1 MAKAKKITKEELS
14 SINENQTAV
23 RNTLVG
29 IGALEAQKASAL
41 VQLRQLEEALNKGKQ
56 ELEEKYGPI
65 NVDLT
70 TGAYTVIEQEPELET
85 V

>member
-1 MAKAKKITKEELS
+1 MAKAKKITKAELE
-14 SINENQTAV
+14 SITGKQSQV
-23 RNTLVG
+23 KDVLIG
-29 IGALEAQKASAL
+29 IGALEAQKSSAVL
-41 VQLRQLEEALNKGKQ
+41 QLRQLEAELENGKR

-70 TGAYTVIEQEPELET
+70 TGKYTVIEKEPTLET

>member
-1 MAKAKKITKEELS
+1 MAKAEKITKEELT
-14 SINENQTAV
+14 SINETQTSV
-23 RNTLVG
+23 RNTLIG

-41 VQLRQLEEALNKGKQ
+41 VQLRRLEESLEKGKK
-56 ELEEKYGPI
+56 ELEDKYGPI

-70 TGAYTVIEQEPELET
+70 TGEYTVIEKEPELET

>member
-1 MAKAKKITKEELS
+1 MAKANKITKEELS
-14 SINENQTAV
+14 TINANQTAV

-41 VQLRQLEEALNKGKQ
+41 GQLRQLEEALNKGKQ

>member
-1 MAKAKKITKEELS
+1 MAKANKITKEELS

>member
-1 MAKAKKITKEELS
+1 MAKAKKITKEELK
-14 SINENQTAV
+14 SINETQTNV

-29 IGALEAQKASAL
+29 IGALEAQKASA
-41 VQLRQLEEALNKGKQ
+41 VMQLRELEEALDKGKRA
-56 ELEEKYGPI
+56 LEEKYGPI

-70 TGAYTVIEQEPELET
+70 TGAYTLIEKEPELET